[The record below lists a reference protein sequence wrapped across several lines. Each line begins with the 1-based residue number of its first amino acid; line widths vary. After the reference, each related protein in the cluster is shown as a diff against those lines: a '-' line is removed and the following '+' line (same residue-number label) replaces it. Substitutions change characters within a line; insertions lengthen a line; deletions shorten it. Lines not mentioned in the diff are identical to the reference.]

1 LNTSCKVAAMLLAL
15 CASQAGLAQ
24 GAFPTKP
31 IRVIVVFPPGGSAD
45 VIARLAAP
53 VMAEKLGQPVVID
66 NRPGAGGN
74 IGIDAVAKAAPDGYT
89 LGWSGAGALGINSS
103 LYTKMTFDPLKDL
116 APIGVAAAGTFVLVA
131 PVTSKD
137 QNIADLIAS
146 ARARPDSLSIGHGG
160 QGTMMHLSAELFDQ
174 TAKIQAVMVPYKGT
188 APATIDAMA
197 GQVPLAV
204 SDIPSALAYIQSGRL
219 KALAVTS
226 LQRSESLPDVP
237 TLAESGLPGY
247 EAVGWFGVVAPA
259 GTPPAVIDR
268 LNKALNESLNRP
280 DIKEK
285 IIGLGMEP
293 GHTSPD
299 EFGRFMKT
307 EADKWGKIVQKLGL
321 RVD

>member
-1 LNTSCKVAAMLLAL
+1 LAL

-131 PVTSKD
+131 PVSSKD
-137 QNIADLIAS
+137 QSIADLIAS
-146 ARARPDSLSIGHGG
+146 ARARPGSLSIGHGG

-188 APATIDAMA
+188 APATVDAMA

-259 GTPPAVIDR
+259 GTPPAVVDR

-307 EADKWGKIVQKLGL
+307 ESDKWGKIVQKLGL
-321 RVD
+321 HVD